1 LEFHFDILPGFR
13 EGRLCRLGRYV
24 WGCGMREGEKML
36 QAEGS
41 KCTRPKY
48 VCGNERIKLIGA
60 TDGGFPDFGHHLEK
74 EMGGLWLYPAKL
86 LDGFWMRFADHE
98 SKGLVDG
105 YMTAGEFYNYPY
117 KNVFIY
123 SGSTMGHTPVCVTR
137 TQYAPDGITGIIAE
151 FEFCLPYKSMPL
163 PQAEKKGWH
172 LTVDFLFKVNLRP
185 DWLAEEMQIFDG
197 TEDKVVYDKDTD
209 TFCGW
214 DNRNPWYVMV
224 GTSIPTQSY
233 QIGREAGP
241 EAGKESGVSCCF
253 TYDFILQPGEKKII
267 KLYMAGSLKTREDCA
282 AEYNKLLADIDYCAK
297 KEQRMNGLLAH
308 TGLDVGDGRLQ
319 NVFDWLKIHTDWLTL
334 ETEGIG
340 RGITAGIP
348 EYVWWFGCDSCY
360 ALQGIMMQGNY
371 EICRETMELILKFSK
386 QYNGNG
392 KIIHELL
399 PNGYCPNTGNTQ
411 ETAHFLTFVWDY
423 CQWTG
428 DREFLEEYY
437 PYLQKSVKWLE
448 TQDDDGD
455 YFPSGYGI
463 IEIAG
468 LNMEMIDTA
477 VYACTA
483 YECYAN
489 ICELLNKEEDVAY
502 YRKLAEDT
510 RRAVNT
516 EMWSEEAGL
525 YCDCYASCD
534 KILENADMIISQ
546 MEVAKRKNARAAFE
560 EDFLL
565 KKASGKREHGWLLNK
580 NWIINLPMEMG
591 IADEDKANR
600 ALETLHT
607 AEFIGE
613 YGMYLEGLR
622 ESSVMTISTGAMAV
636 AQARYHYP
644 DRALSLIQAMIKS
657 FSKATP
663 GSICEMSPDYGCFVQ
678 AWTVYG
684 VVVPIVEYFF
694 GIKPDAGRNR
704 IVITPEFPDCWEDG
718 SLTNVRVLDGELSV
732 TVRKKGTCIISCE
745 VVHSTSAEIVI
756 EGDIEV
762 KKILKT

>member
-1 LEFHFDILPGFR
+1 
-13 EGRLCRLGRYV
+13 
-24 WGCGMREGEKML
+24 ML
-36 QAEGS
+36 QPES
-41 KCTRPKY
+41 SNCTRPKY
-48 VCGNERIKLIGA
+48 VCGNSRIKLIGA

-86 LDGFWMRFADHE
+86 LDGFWMHLVDHE
-98 SKGLVDG
+98 SNGLVDG
-105 YMTAGEFYNYPY
+105 YMTAGEFHNYPH
-117 KNVFIY
+117 KNVFVY
-123 SGSTMGHTPVCVTR
+123 SGATMGHTPVCVTR
-137 TQYAPDGITGIIAE
+137 VQYAPDGVAGIIAE
-151 FEFCLPYKSMPL
+151 FEFYLPL
-163 PQAEKKGWH
+163 QFTEEKERH

-197 TEDKVVYDKDTD
+197 TEDELIYDKDTD

-214 DNRNPWYVMV
+214 DNRNPWYVML
-224 GTSIPTQSY
+224 GTSPAAQSY
-233 QIGREAGP
+233 RIGREAGP
-241 EAGKESGVSCCF
+241 ESGKELGKSCQI
-253 TYDFILQPGEKKII
+253 TYDLILQPGEKKII
-267 KLYMAGSLKTREDCA
+267 KLYMAGSLKAREDCA
-282 AEYNKLLADIDYCAK
+282 EEYNRLLTDVDHCSR

-308 TGLDVGDGRLQ
+308 TVLDVGDSRLE
-319 NVFDWLKIHTDWLTL
+319 NVFDWVKIHTDWLTL

-360 ALQGIMMQGNY
+360 ALLGVMMQGNY
-371 EICRETMELILKFSK
+371 EVCRETMELILKYSE

-423 CQWTG
+423 YQWTG
-428 DREFLEEYY
+428 DREFLEEHFL
-437 PYLQKSVKWLE
+437 YLQKCVKWLE
-448 TQDDDGD
+448 AQDEDGD
-455 YFPSGYGI
+455 YFPGGYGI

-489 ICELLNKEEDVAY
+489 ICGLLNKEEDIDY
-502 YRKLAEDT
+502 YRKLAEAAKT
-510 RRAVNT
+510 AVNT

-534 KILENADMIISQ
+534 KIMEKREMIISQ
-546 MEVAKRKNARAAFE
+546 MESAKEPAGSTVDSGSAGKRAKAAFE

-580 NWIINLPMEMG
+580 NWIINVPMEMG
-591 IADEDKANR
+591 IADEDKAVR

-607 AEFIGE
+607 EEFLGE

-622 ESSVMTISTGAMAV
+622 ESSVMTINTGVMAV

-644 DRALSLIQAMIKS
+644 DRALSLVQAIIKS

-678 AWTVYG
+678 AWTAYG

-694 GIKPDAGRNR
+694 GIKPDAERNR
-704 IVITPEFPDCWEDG
+704 IMITPEFPHCWADG
-718 SLTNVRVLDGELSV
+718 RLTDVRVLDGELSV
-732 TVRKKGTCIISCE
+732 TVKKKGNCIISCE

-756 EGDIEV
+756 QGDIET
-762 KKILKT
+762 KTILKA